1 MSRTKSFDEME
12 VLHKILL
19 LFWQKGYHQA
29 SLEDILRSGG
39 ISKQSMY
46 DTYGNKRQVFL
57 KAFRLYR
64 EENVKTLFD
73 LVQEELNKGVPAIDI
88 LRYMIFPGKM
98 PDETVN
104 GCLMIS
110 TMIELKG
117 KDDEISI
124 EINKLLLSLAEAIRL
139 LVKRGQMNGEITD
152 RLPVDHIAQVLL
164 NARNGIQVSQHYE
177 MPLDM
182 MHNMADW
189 TIDLIRVK

>member
-1 MSRTKSFDEME
+1 MSRTKNFDEME

-19 LFWQKGYHQA
+19 LFRQKGYRQA

-46 DTYGNKRQVFL
+46 DTYGDKRQVFL

-64 EENVKTLFD
+64 EENVKALFD
-73 LVQEELNKGVPAIDI
+73 LVQEELNKEVPAIDI
-88 LRYMIFPGKM
+88 LRTMIFPGKT
-98 PDETVN
+98 PCETVK
-104 GCLMIS
+104 GCLMIN
-110 TMIELKG
+110 TMIELKE
-117 KDDEISI
+117 KDDEISV
-124 EINKLLLSLAEAIRL
+124 EINKLLLSLAEIIRL

-152 RLPVDHIAQVLL
+152 RLPVDHITEVLL
-164 NARNGIQVSQHYE
+164 NARNGIQVNQHYE

-182 MHNMADW
+182 MHNIANW